1 MTLDEWY
8 ELVVNDADRRH
19 LPDLRPVLKGL
30 HGAAGALRA
39 ASWNDDARGPS
50 SQSGAPDVTPSQ
62 TSQPQASQSQQQPQ
76 SSQPQSQ
83 QPSPRASS

>member
-50 SQSGAPDVTPSQ
+50 ATPDVTPSQ
-62 TSQPQASQSQQQPQ
+62 PQPSQQPQ
-76 SSQPQSQ
+76 SSPSQPSQSQQ